1 MKSYIVA
8 EIASNW
14 EGKISTAKKL
24 IKESKKA
31 GADAVKFQMWRAT
44 DLYKKVEQYRPS
56 RALNTLRFSYVWN
69 GWSDGET
76 RLPKEITSLEKLKDL
91 YISINMFKEFPNDVC
106 YIQNLEFLYVNY
118 NELSSIPDDLRNM
131 PKLKGL
137 YLKGNNIT
145 KLNPAV
151 CKITTLRD
159 IDLENNQLKELP
171 HEMKDMPKLRKLN
184 LRDNLFTQTDIGR
197 LLISL
202 PNTKIK
208 YTIPEKF

>member
-1 MKSYIVA
+1 MA
-8 EIASNW
+8 RRR
-14 EGKISTAKKL
+14 
-24 IKESKKA
+24 SKKS
-31 GADAVKFQMWRAT
+31 
-44 DLYKKVEQYRPS
+44 E
-56 RALNTLRFSYVWN
+56 TLKSVH
-69 GWSDGET
+69 
-76 RLPKEITSLEKLKDL
+76 
-91 YISINMFKEFPNDVC
+91 
-106 YIQNLEFLYVNY
+106 IQNLEFVYINY
-118 NELSSIPDDLRNM
+118 NDLSTIPDDVRNM
-131 PKLKGL
+131 PNLKGI

-151 CKITTLRD
+151 CKISTLRD